1 VPRAVRRPTAALLVG
16 GLLLSGAACTKKD
29 KPKPDPVARDF
40 LAALAAGD
48 PAKAATF
55 TDGEPGVVVREYTD
69 AVKDLGL
76 TSTLTLGDVQ
86 TTGAAATAAY
96 RATRKVTGFAD
107 WSYDGQV
114 RLALGDKK
122 QWRVVWEP
130 AVIHPRLQ
138 AGMRLDTTRSMPPRG
153 DLLDAAGEPL
163 FTEQETVR
171 IGIQPDAF
179 TEARTALPIIARET
193 GVDAKR
199 LAAKIAAAK
208 SNAFVEVIT
217 LRRPDYEKIKPKI
230 HPLKGV
236 RFVEGKA
243 VLAPSATFARALL
256 GRVGVATAEQL
267 AKAGPEFKPGDV
279 LGQGGLQGAFQER
292 LSGTPTG
299 RIVGLIGEDVVET
312 LHEYPGIAPEP
323 VRTTIDR
330 RFQQAAEDAL
340 GSLKTPAALVA
351 VRASTGEVVAVANR
365 PSDLALNR
373 AFEGRYPPGST
384 FKVISAAAL
393 LAGGLKPDDVVRCPQ
408 TINAGGKVFRNFEG
422 EQAGAVPFSTD
433 FAHSCNT
440 AFVSLADRLDPDAF
454 TVLAPLFGLGGG
466 WKLPVPAYAGS
477 VPKPRDETELA
488 ATMIGQGRLL
498 ASPLAMA
505 LVAAAVADGTA
516 RSPVLVTE
524 PADDGGGSSTQLDQ
538 ASLKIPVDDLR
549 ALMREVVTDGT
560 GKKAEAP
567 GGVSGKTGTA
577 EFGAKAPFNTHA
589 WFIGFSGDIAVSVIV
604 EGDIP
609 KRSGGKDAAPIA
621 GRFFRA
627 IA

>member
-1 VPRAVRRPTAALLVG
+1 VPRAARRRTAALLVG

-48 PAKAATF
+48 AAKAATF
-55 TDGEPGVVVREYTD
+55 TDGEPGVVVREYTE
-69 AVKDLGL
+69 AVKDLGV
-76 TSTLTLGDVQ
+76 TSSTLQLGAVQ
-86 TTGAAATAAY
+86 TTGATATAAY
-96 RATRKVTGFAD
+96 RATRKVTGFED
-107 WSYDGQV
+107 WAYDGQL
-114 RLALGDKK
+114 RLAQGDKK

-130 AVIHPRLQ
+130 TAIHPKLQ
-138 AGMRLDTTRSMPPRG
+138 AGMRLDTTRTMPPRG
-153 DLLDAAGEPL
+153 DLLDAAGQPL
-163 FTEQETVR
+163 FSEQATVR

-179 TEARTALPIIARET
+179 TDAKTALPIIARET

-199 LAAKIAAAK
+199 LAARIAAAK
-208 SNAFVEVIT
+208 PNAFVEVIT
-217 LRRPDYEKIKPKI
+217 LRRPDYDKIKPKI

-243 VLAPSATFARALL
+243 ILAPSATFARALL

-267 AKAGPEFKPGDV
+267 AKAGPAFKPGDV

-292 LSGTPTG
+292 LTGTPTG
-299 RIVGLIGEDVVET
+299 RIVGLVGDEVVET
-312 LHEYPGIAPEP
+312 LHEYPGVAPQP
-323 VRTTIDR
+323 VQTTIDR
-330 RFQQAAEDAL
+330 RIQQAAESAL
-340 GSLKTPAALVA
+340 GSLETPAALVA
-351 VRASTGEVVAVANR
+351 VRASTGEVVAAANR

-393 LAGGLKPDDVVRCPQ
+393 LSRGLQPDDVVRCPQ

-440 AFVSLADRLDPDAF
+440 AFVSLRDRLDPDAF

-488 ATMIGQGRLL
+488 ATMIGQGRVL

-516 RSPVLVTE
+516 RSPVLVTD
-524 PADDGGGSSTQLDQ
+524 PAGEGSSSTQLDQ
-538 ASLKIPVDDLR
+538 AELKIPVDDLR

-560 GKKAEAP
+560 GTKAEAP

-577 EFGAKAPFNTHA
+577 EFGDKAPYNTHA
-589 WFIGFSGDIAVSVIV
+589 WFIGYSGDIAVAVLV